1 MQIKNLLILIAAF
14 WTLQHAD
21 AQNIHFSQFNMSPQT
36 LNPALTGAFQGT
48 FRINGIYR
56 EQYRSAMSSGSDR
69 FTTPSI
75 SVDANIMRGL
85 RKKDWISG
93 GIMVFTDKAG
103 ATGLSQNA
111 FKLAAAYH
119 LALDKKGTTV
129 LALGAHWGV
138 VGTSLQGGAWRFADE
153 LISGTPSDDRTS
165 LGIQQDNGDAKKSG
179 KDLDAGLLLSGKLN
193 KQMDY
198 NLGFSMF
205 HLFTPQYSLLSNTGG
220 SNPGPNPT
228 PTPSTNSAQD
238 RPLRTTLHGQF
249 NIQLSKSMTFSP
261 SFAFQTTRGLDE
273 IILQAMGGY
282 KLDPKK
288 EFTLTYGLGYRFREG
303 FHPMIGMKQKDLQV
317 GLAYDINTNGL
328 NSVTGYRGGF
338 ELAASYI
345 FRIHKPAVIKPQVL
359 CPRF

>member
-1 MQIKNLLILIAAF
+1 MQIRNLLILIATF
-14 WTLQHAD
+14 CTLQHAS

-48 FRINGIYR
+48 IRLNGIYR
-56 EQYRSAMSSGSDR
+56 EQYRTLMSSGNDR
-69 FTTPSI
+69 FTTPAL

-85 RKKDWISG
+85 RRKDWISG
-93 GIMVFTDKAG
+93 GIMLFSDKAG
-103 ATGLSQNA
+103 AVSLSQNA

-119 LALDKKGTTV
+119 LALDKKGSTV
-129 LALGAHWGV
+129 LALGAHYGV
-138 VGTSLQGGAWRFADE
+138 VGVSLKGGSWRFADE
-153 LISGTPSDDRTS
+153 ILSGMPSDDRTN
-165 LGIQQDNGDAKKSG
+165 LGIQLDNGDGKNSA

-205 HLFTPQYSLLSNTGG
+205 HLLTPKYSLANGTQGA
-220 SNPGPNPT
+220 PT
-228 PTPSTNSAQD
+228 PGTSTDSRQD

-288 EFTLTYGLGYRFREG
+288 DFTLMYGLGYRFREG
-303 FHPMIGMKQKDLQV
+303 FHPMIGMKQKDVQV
-317 GLAYDINTNGL
+317 GLAYDINTNGTS
-328 NSVTGYRGGF
+328 NESNYRGGF
-338 ELAASYI
+338 EVAASYI
-345 FRIHKPAVIKPQVL
+345 FRIHKPATIKPQVI

>member
-1 MQIKNLLILIAAF
+1 MQIRNLLILIATF
-14 WTLQHAD
+14 CTLQHAR

-48 FRINGIYR
+48 IRLNGIYR
-56 EQYRSAMSSGSDR
+56 EQYRTAMSSGNDR
-69 FTTPSI
+69 YTTPSI
-75 SVDANIMRGL
+75 SADANIMRGL
-85 RKKDWISG
+85 RRKDWISAG
-93 GIMVFTDKAG
+93 LMVFTDKAG

-111 FKLAAAYH
+111 FKIAAAYH
-119 LALDKKGTTV
+119 LALDKKGSTV
-129 LALGAHWGV
+129 LAIGAHYGA
-138 VGTSLQGGAWRFADE
+138 VGTNLKGGAWKFADE
-153 LISGTPSDDRTS
+153 ILSGMPSDDRTT
-165 LGIQQDNGDAKKSG
+165 LGITQNDGDAKTSG
-179 KDLDAGLLLSGKLN
+179 KDIDAGVLLSGKLN

-205 HLFTPQYSLLSNTGG
+205 HIGTPSYSLLKATGG
-220 SNPGPNPT
+220 GTPNPG

-238 RPLRTTLHGQF
+238 RPIRTTLHGQF
-249 NIQLSKSMTFSP
+249 NIQLSKVMTFSP
-261 SFAFQTTRGLDE
+261 SFVLQTTRGLDE

-288 EFTLTYGLGYRFREG
+288 DFTLTYGLGYRFREG

-328 NSVTGYRGGF
+328 SSVTGYRGGF

-345 FRIHKPAVIKPQVL
+345 FRIHKPASIKPQVI

>member
-14 WTLQHAD
+14 WTLQHAV

-48 FRINGIYR
+48 VRINGIYR
-56 EQYRSAMSSGSDR
+56 EQYRSAMTNGSDR
-69 FTTPSI
+69 FTTPSL

-85 RKKDWISG
+85 RRKDWISG
-93 GIMVFTDKAG
+93 GIMLFSDKAG
-103 ATGLSQNA
+103 SVSLSQNA

-119 LALDKKGTTV
+119 LALDKKATTV
-129 LALGAHWGV
+129 LAVGAHYGV
-138 VGTSLQGGAWRFADE
+138 VGVSLEGGSWRFADE
-153 LISGTPSDDRTS
+153 LLSGMPSDDRANI
-165 LGIQQDNGDAKKSG
+165 GIQYDNGDVKTTA

-193 KQMDY
+193 KQMGY
-198 NLGFSMF
+198 SLGFSMF
-205 HLFTPQYSLLSNTGG
+205 HLLTPKYSLLNGAAGG
-220 SNPGPNPT
+220 TPNPGG

-249 NIQLSKSMTFSP
+249 NIQMNKALTFSP
-261 SFAFQTTRGLDE
+261 SFAFQTTRGQDE
-273 IILQAMGGY
+273 IILQGMFGY

-288 EFTLTYGLGYRFREG
+288 DFALMYGLGYRFGEG
-303 FHPMIGMKQKDLQV
+303 LHPMFGIKQKDLQV
-317 GLAYDINTNGL
+317 GLAYDINTKPRL
-328 NSVTGYRGGF
+328 NEVTRFRGGF
-338 ELAASYI
+338 EIAAAYI